1 MRGLPIYPIE
11 KECKCADVSTYKIWS
26 HGRKSPKNWF
36 IALLGARLIHGSR
49 FKSCKEH
56 DEVLLMKN
64 AQIGNQQKSAC
75 ESGFGSEVGSERFE
89 LSIFAM

>member
-1 MRGLPIYPIE
+1 MRGRFDIQDLE
-11 KECKCADVSTYKIWS
+11 SWAQEAKMVVCS
-26 HGRKSPKNWF
+26 
-36 IALLGARLIHGSR
+36 LLSARCIHGFR

-75 ESGFGSEVGSERFE
+75 ESGFGNEVGSERFE